1 MTELTKVF
9 QTAKDAYDTAADYYN
24 EICDTVDGLIDAKKE
39 LRTIMI
45 FSDNDEE
52 YRPMMEQCKESIV
65 LLKRVAEVF
74 GPIVDELEQACRK
87 LVENQELLRRGEQ

>member
-24 EICDTVDGLIDAKKE
+24 EICDTIDYFRDAEKD
-39 LRTIMI
+39 LRTIVI
-45 FSDNDEE
+45 LSDDEE
-52 YRPMMEQCKESIV
+52 YRPLMEQCKESIA